1 MSLASSKKL
10 TLEHLNRL
18 PRPELHQEFFN
29 CCSSMAWVEN
39 LAKRRPFESMIHL
52 MDEAKKVWESL
63 GERDWLEAFSGHP
76 QIGDL
81 STLEKKYG
89 STSDWATGEQSGV
102 GVAREEVLLELADY
116 NKKYLKKF
124 GFIFIVCA
132 TGKSAA
138 EMLAML
144 KSRINNDNNEEMQIA
159 ADEQFKITKI
169 RLEKLL

>member
-1 MSLASSKKL
+1 MEFVNKL
-10 TLEHLNRL
+10 TIEQINKM
-18 PRPELHQEFFN
+18 PRPELHQELFK

-39 LAKRRPFESMIHL
+39 LAKKRPFLGMTHL
-52 MDEAKKVWESL
+52 IEEAQKLWDSL

-81 STLEKKYG
+81 ATLEQKYG
-89 STSDWATGEQSGV
+89 NTADWASGEQSGV
-102 GVAREEVLLELADY
+102 GAASREVLLELADY

-132 TGKSAA
+132 TGKSAN
-138 EMLAML
+138 EMLDLL
-144 KSRINNDNNEEMQIA
+144 KSRIDNTRSDEILIA
-159 ADEQFKITKI
+159 GAEQFKITKI